1 MGTFDPNCRR
11 CPRLT
16 ANLAKV
22 RERHPDYHAAPV
34 AGFGPN
40 DARLLIVGLAPGM
53 HGANRSG
60 RPFTGDASG
69 RLLFEVLFETGF
81 ANRPGGSDRDDG
93 LVLRGCRITHAVKC
107 LPPGN
112 RPLAAEISNCRDYLE
127 AEIDALWRPGVR
139 KPRVL
144 MALGRIAHEAIVSAV
159 EPAAALRFGHGA
171 RYRLQH
177 RLWLFDSY
185 HPSRQNVNTHRLTR
199 QMLSDVFESARQ
211 TLDGSESPA

>member
-1 MGTFDPNCRR
+1 
-11 CPRLT
+11 
-16 ANLAKV
+16 
-22 RERHPDYHAAPV
+22 
-34 AGFGPN
+34 
-40 DARLLIVGLAPGM
+40 M

-81 ANRPGGSDRDDG
+81 ANRPGASDRDDG
-93 LVLRGCRITHAVKC
+93 LVLQGCRITNAVKC

-112 RPLAAEISNCRDYLE
+112 RPLAAEIRNCRSYLK
-127 AEIDALWRPGVR
+127 AEIDALWRPRVR

-159 EPAAALRFGHGA
+159 EPVANLRFGHGA
-171 RYRLQH
+171 RYRLQD
-177 RLWLFDSY
+177 RLWLLDSY

-199 QMLSDVFESARQ
+199 QMLCDVFESARQ
-211 TLDGSESPA
+211 TLDGSA

>member
-1 MGTFDPNCRR
+1 MGAFDPDCQR
-11 CPRLT
+11 CPRLA

-69 RLLFEVLFETGF
+69 KLLFEILFATGF
-81 ANRPGGSDRDDG
+81 ANRPDSSGCDDG
-93 LVLRGCRITHAVKC
+93 LVLQGCRITNAVKC

-112 RPLAAEISNCRDYLE
+112 RPLAAEISNCREYLD
-127 AEIDALWRPGVR
+127 AEINALWRPGVR
-139 KPRVL
+139 KPRAL
-144 MALGRIAHEAIVSAV
+144 MALGRIAHEAIVSV
-159 EPAAALRFGHGA
+159 IQPAAALRFGHGA
-171 RYRLQH
+171 QH
-177 RLWLFDSY
+177 RLADRLWLLDSY
-185 HPSRQNVNTHRLTR
+185 HPSRQNVNTGRLTR
-199 QMLSDVFESARQ
+199 QMLCDVFEMARQ
-211 TLDGSESPA
+211 TLDGSEPPA

>member
-1 MGTFDPNCRR
+1 VRKFDPNCQR

-16 ANLAKV
+16 ANLARV
-22 RERHPDYHAAPV
+22 RECHPDYHAAPV

-81 ANRPGGSDRDDG
+81 ANRPDASGCDDG
-93 LVLRGCRITHAVKC
+93 LALWGCRITNAVKC

-112 RPLAAEISNCRDYLE
+112 RPVAAEISNCRSYLE
-127 AEIDALWRPGVR
+127 AEIAALWRPGVR

-144 MALGRIAHEAIVSAV
+144 MALGRIAHEAIVAAV
-159 EPAAALRFGHGA
+159 QPTVAFRFGHGA
-171 RYRLQH
+171 RYRLQD
-177 RLWLFDSY
+177 RLWLLDSY

-199 QMLSDVFESARQ
+199 QMLVEVFEIARQ
-211 TLDGSESPA
+211 TLDGSEPPA